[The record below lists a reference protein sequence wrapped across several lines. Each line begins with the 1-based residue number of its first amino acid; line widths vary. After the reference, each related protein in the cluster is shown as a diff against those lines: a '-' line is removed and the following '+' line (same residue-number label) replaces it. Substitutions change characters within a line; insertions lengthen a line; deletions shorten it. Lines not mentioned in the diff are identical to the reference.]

1 MKRFFRRYICLFLC
15 LCMII
20 QPMFIQAL
28 YAENVKVYE
37 DGYTRSSV
45 SSKINEAAN
54 QTSSNLD
61 KAQSLN
67 SEAYNSLGT
76 QNASDTAKKDDAL
89 GKAENASNEL
99 NKNQNT
105 ANSIGSLGDAANAA
119 TMKNNTNSVGEM
131 TSETASIQDTLIKIG
146 NNLIQ
151 IGQTLKT
158 VGQALQ
164 AVGVAMQAF
173 PFTAPAGKALEA
185 VGKVLYSVGTV
196 LETVGQALVKTGQIA
211 AGSDDIFGTLLGNVT
226 NAVKDG
232 WKKGSEEAD
241 AYSAQLNSKLSKNN
255 PSASQ
260 ENSST
265 ETKDSN
271 SETTKDAEQGD
282 IADI

>member
-1 MKRFFRRYICLFLC
+1 MKSFCRRYICLFLC
-15 LCMII
+15 LCMIV
-20 QPMFIQAL
+20 QPMLIQAL
-28 YAENVKVYE
+28 YAEDVKVYE
-37 DGYTRSSV
+37 NGLTRSSV
-45 SSKINEAAN
+45 SSTIKDAAN
-54 QTSSNLD
+54 QTQSNLNN
-61 KAQSLN
+61 AQSLN
-67 SEAYNSLGT
+67 SEAYNSSGVR
-76 QNASDTAKKDDAL
+76 NASDTAKKDDAL
-89 GKAENASNEL
+89 EKSAKASDEL
-99 NKNQNT
+99 NKNQST
-105 ANSIGSLGDAANAA
+105 ASGISSLGDAANAA
-119 TMKNNTNSVGEM
+119 TMQNNTNSVGEM
-131 TSETASIQDTLIKIG
+131 TSETAGIQDTLIKIG

-173 PFTAPAGKALEA
+173 PPTAPAGKALET
-185 VGKVLYSVGTV
+185 VGKTLYSIGTV

-226 NAVKDG
+226 DAVKTG

-260 ENSST
+260 ENSSS